1 MKKMRYIMYI
11 HYSMGGFDLKQA
23 ASLSEVRQL
32 LRNVRRNSGDE
43 NVSASLYPWSEEDW
57 SSALEYA
64 TIGCPFD
71 YPWKVVESGKRGG
84 VVISNA

>member
-1 MKKMRYIMYI
+1 MRYIMYI

-23 ASLSEVRQL
+23 GSLSEVRRL
-32 LRNVRRNSGDE
+32 FRRAGEQGGDE
-43 NVSASLYPWSEEDW
+43 NVSASLYPWSEADW
-57 SSALEYA
+57 AEAVEYD

-71 YPWKVVESGKRGG
+71 YPWKIVEFGKRGG